1 MKQAH
6 IYISFAAVL
15 MAAAC
20 QTPQD
25 RCAER
30 QAPIVLKDGSVIH
43 GDPIIAGDCVMPPMP
58 VAAVPPGT
66 PDSPPPPGGG
76 GGGGGGN
83 PPDVDTD
90 PEQSAAAAEAGS
102 GAAAA
107 AEQGNEVSVA
117 SASNSYNGGRGASA
131 GAQQGNEVSGRF

>member
-1 MKQAH
+1 MYLEADLKQAH

-43 GDPIIAGDCVMPPMP
+43 GDPIIAGDCV
-58 VAAVPPGT
+58 VHL
-66 PDSPPPPGGG
+66 
-76 GGGGGGN
+76 
-83 PPDVDTD
+83 
-90 PEQSAAAAEAGS
+90 EQSARAATM
-102 GAAAA
+102 
-107 AEQGNEVSVA
+107 V
-117 SASNSYNGGRGASA
+117 
-131 GAQQGNEVSGRF
+131 

>member
-6 IYISFAAVL
+6 IYFSFAAVL

-43 GDPIIAGDCVMPPMP
+43 GDPIIAGDCVTPPLP
-58 VAAVPPGT
+58 AATVPPG
-66 PDSPPPPGGG
+66 SPPPPGGG

-83 PPDVDTD
+83 PPPDVDTD
-90 PEQSAAAAEAGS
+90 PEQSAAVAEAGS

-107 AEQGNEVSVA
+107 AEQPNEISVA
-117 SASNSYNGGRGASA
+117 SAQNAHNGGQGASA